1 MRNRD
6 RYNETKKRN
15 NIILVLAILLV
26 LLFIGFGTFWM
37 RKNFKTDDTPTTT
50 ESLIGEDDTESST
63 KVAASTEKGTT
74 EVKGTNKGK
83 KTTEGK
89 TTRATTEEGVT
100 EGKTTTETPT
110 TEGTSPTERP
120 TTTEAPTTERSTTER
135 PTTERPTTTEAPT
148 TERPTTERPTTEK
161 PTTQEPSTE
170 CKHDWVAQYE
180 TKTEKV
186 EVESA
191 WDEEITEKHPFCTY
205 CGKDV
210 LGDPNHI
217 GYCGEYY
224 YSDFFKDWI
233 YAGASSVSKSV
244 VVDVI
249 HHPAKYETKKTK
261 VLIGYKCSKCGA
273 TK

>member
-1 MRNRD
+1 MRNRE

-26 LLFIGFGTFWM
+26 LLLIGFGTLWL
-37 RKNFKTDDTPTTT
+37 RKNFKTEDAPTTT
-50 ESLIGEDDTESST
+50 ESLIGEEDTESGT
-63 KVAASTEKGTT
+63 KVTASTEKGTT
-74 EVKGTNKGK
+74 EVKGTNKSK
-83 KTTEGK
+83 ETTEGK
-89 TTRATTEEGVT
+89 TTRATTEG
-100 EGKTTTETPT
+100 TTTEGRTTTEAPT

-135 PTTERPTTTEAPT
+135 PTTTEAPTTERPT

-161 PTTQEPSTE
+161 PTTQEPTTE
-170 CKHDWVAQYE
+170 CRHDWVAQYE

-191 WDEEITEKHPFCTY
+191 WDEEITEDRAFCSYCKKDITGDTY
-205 CGKDV
+205 
-210 LGDPNHI
+210 HI
-217 GYCGEYY
+217 FNCGEYY
-224 YSDFFKDWI
+224 YDELLGWI
-233 YAGASSVSKSV
+233 YEGSSSIIKPT

>member
-1 MRNRD
+1 MRNRE
-6 RYNETKKRN
+6 RYNETKRRN

-26 LLFIGFGTFWM
+26 LLLTGFGTFWLL
-37 RKNFKTDDTPTTT
+37 KNYKTEEAPTTT
-50 ESLIGEDDTESST
+50 ESLIGVEDTENATT

-74 EVKGTNKGK
+74 EGK
-83 KTTEGK
+83 VTTKDK
-89 TTRATTEEGVT
+89 TTRATTEGGATT
-100 EGKTTTETPT
+100 EGSTTTESRTTTETST

-135 PTTERPTTTEAPT
+135 PTTTEAPT
-148 TERPTTERPTTEK
+148 TERPTTERPTTET
-161 PTTQEPSTE
+161 PTTEETTE

-191 WDEEITEKHPFCTY
+191 WDEEITEDRAFCSY

-210 LGDPNHI
+210 TGDTDHI

-233 YAGASSVSKSV
+233 YAGASSIIKPT

-249 HHPAKYETKKTK
+249 HHPARYETKKTK

>member
-1 MRNRD
+1 MRNRE

-15 NIILVLAILLV
+15 NIILILAILLV
-26 LLFIGFGTFWM
+26 LLLVGFGTFWLL
-37 RKNFKTDDTPTTT
+37 KNYKTEETPTTT
-50 ESLIGEDDTESST
+50 ESLIGEEDTENATT

-74 EVKGTNKGK
+74 EGKGTTEDKV
-83 KTTEGK
+83 TTKDK
-89 TTRATTEEGVT
+89 TTRATTEGS
-100 EGKTTTETPT
+100 TTTEGRTTTEAPT

-135 PTTERPTTTEAPT
+135 PTTTEAPT
-148 TERPTTERPTTEK
+148 TERTTTERPTTEK
-161 PTTQEPSTE
+161 PTTQEETTE
-170 CKHDWVAQYE
+170 CRHDWVAQYE

-191 WDEEITEKHPFCTY
+191 WDEEITERRSFCSY
-205 CGKDV
+205 CGKDTT
-210 LGDPNHI
+210 GDTDHI

-224 YSDFFKDWI
+224 YDELLGWV
-233 YAGASSVSKSV
+233 YEGASDIIRSV